1 MMGVCNCI
9 FSNCVKFSFKHMKLY
24 LNFSV
29 PIIAGVSPC
38 SKDVFV
44 HVKVIDRSMPVFEKQ
59 FYTVSVPE
67 NIELFSP
74 LDLSISAESALGRK
88 LIYSIVN
95 GNDFEEFAVDFNSG
109 K

>member
-1 MMGVCNCI
+1 
-9 FSNCVKFSFKHMKLY
+9 MKLY